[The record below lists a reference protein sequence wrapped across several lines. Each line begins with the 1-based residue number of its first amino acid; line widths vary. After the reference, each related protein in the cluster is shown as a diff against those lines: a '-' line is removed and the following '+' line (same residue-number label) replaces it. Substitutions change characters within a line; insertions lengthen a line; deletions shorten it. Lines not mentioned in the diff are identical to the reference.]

1 MSMQRWGRFVDPAME
16 QDFRLSVMAR
26 EVRGL
31 RINLIALMVLRLLP
45 MALDF
50 YYMPHGMV
58 VSVYLPLRLALFPF
72 IIFILLLPVRPSTYN
87 LRHVCILVVLS
98 YIWLLTATPP
108 LWVDV
113 MGVGVTVGFFI
124 SVVVLMN
131 YLFLPTRWTWMLA
144 WGVTASFIYIVFI
157 MPQSGATSF
166 QIQTAVVMHVL
177 ANIFGAF
184 TAYQLATVRR
194 AEFLRHRQLE
204 EANEE
209 LRRRE
214 TIIAEQRDQLA
225 AQVVE
230 LEEAQRRLIE
240 TQDSLVQAEKMASL
254 GGLVAGVAHELNTPM
269 GIALTA
275 GTHLRDSVEALD
287 GAVAEGKLTRS
298 RLSDFQETLRDSTA
312 LILSNITRAAGL
324 VQSFKQVAVDQA
336 SAERRLFPL
345 GPYIDEVLHSLA
357 PRLRNEPHDVVV
369 DCDPALVMDSYPGAL
384 SQVLTNLLLNALIH
398 AFPSG
403 RPGLISI
410 RARSVDDQ
418 IELIFAD
425 NGQGVSPAH
434 IDRLFDPFFT
444 TNRAQGGSG
453 LGLHIVY
460 NLVTQSLG
468 GSVRVRS
475 TPGEGTCFTLLLP
488 PGPAVATIHK
498 PASEQIKG

>member
-1 MSMQRWGRFVDPAME
+1 
-16 QDFRLSVMAR
+16 MAR

-45 MALDF
+45 MMLDF
-50 YYMPHGMV
+50 YYMPQGMV
-58 VSVYLPLRLALFPF
+58 ISVYLPMRLALFPF

-113 MGVGVTVGFFI
+113 MGVGVAVAFFI

-131 YLFLPTRWTWMLA
+131 YLFLPTRWTWMLT
-144 WGVTASFIYIVFI
+144 WGVAASLIYVALI
-157 MPQSGATSF
+157 MPFSGATSF
-166 QIQTAVVMHVL
+166 QIQTAIVMHVL

-214 TIIAEQRDQLA
+214 AIIAEQRDRLA
-225 AQVVE
+225 SQVEE
-230 LEEAQRRLIE
+230 LGVAHRQLIE

-275 GTHLRDSVEALD
+275 GTHLRDNVEALD
-287 GAVAEGKLTRS
+287 IVVAEGRLTRT
-298 RLSDFQETLRDSTA
+298 RLADFQETLRDSTS

-336 SAERRLFPL
+336 SAERRLFML
-345 GPYIDEVLHSLA
+345 GPYIEEVLHSLA
-357 PRLRNEPHDVVV
+357 PRLRNEPHEVVV
-369 DCDPALVMDSYPGAL
+369 DCDPTLMMDSYPGAL

-398 AFPSG
+398 AFPG
-403 RPGLISI
+403 ARPGLISI
-410 RARSVDDQ
+410 RAQVVGDQ
-418 IELIFAD
+418 IELVFTD

-444 TNRAQGGSG
+444 TSRAKGGSG

-460 NLVTQSLG
+460 NLVTQTLG
-468 GSVRVRS
+468 GTIRVRS
-475 TPGEGTCFTLLLP
+475 TPGEGTSFTLLLP
-488 PGPAVATIHK
+488 QGPVADSIQK
-498 PASEQIKG
+498 SPAAQVKG

>member
-1 MSMQRWGRFVDPAME
+1 MSTQRWGRFIDPVME
-16 QDFRLSVMAR
+16 RDFRLSVMAR
-26 EVRGL
+26 EVRSL

-45 MALDF
+45 MTLDF
-50 YYMPHGMV
+50 YYMPQGMV
-58 VSVYLPLRLALFPF
+58 LGVYLPLRLALFPF
-72 IIFILLLPVRPSTYN
+72 LILILLLPVRPSTYTV
-87 LRHVCILVVLS
+87 RHVCIMVVLS
-98 YIWLLTATPP
+98 YVWLLTATPP

-144 WGVTASFIYIVFI
+144 WGVSASFIYVALI
-157 MPQSGATSF
+157 MPQSGATPF
-166 QIQTAVVMHVL
+166 QIQTAVVMHIL

-184 TAYQLATVRR
+184 TAHQLATIRR
-194 AEFLRHRQLE
+194 AEFLRQRQLE

-214 TIIAEQRDQLA
+214 TIIADQRDQLA

-230 LEEAQRRLIE
+230 LGEAHRQLIE
-240 TQDSLVQAEKMASL
+240 TKDSLVQAEKMASL

-275 GTHLRDSVEALD
+275 GTHLCDNLKGLD
-287 GAVAEGKLTRS
+287 QTVADGRLTRS
-298 RLSDFQETLRDSTA
+298 RLAEYQETLRDSA
-312 LILSNITRAAGL
+312 DLILSNIRRAASL

-345 GPYIDEVLHSLA
+345 GPYIEEVLHSLA
-357 PRLRNEPHDVVV
+357 PRLRNEPHELVV
-369 DCDPALVMDSYPGAL
+369 DCDPTLVMDSYPGAL
-384 SQVLTNLLLNALIH
+384 SQVLTNLLLNALVH
-398 AFPSG
+398 AFPAG

-410 RARSVDDQ
+410 QARPLPGDQ
-418 IELIFAD
+418 VELVFAD
-425 NGQGVSPAH
+425 NGKGVPPNH
-434 IDRLFDPFFT
+434 LDRLFDPFFT

-460 NLVTQSLG
+460 NLVTQTLG
-468 GSVRVRS
+468 GSIRVRS
-475 TPGEGTCFTLLLP
+475 TVGEGTYFTLIMP
-488 PGPAVATIHK
+488 RGVARATEETV
-498 PASEQIKG
+498 SV

>member
-1 MSMQRWGRFVDPAME
+1 MSTQRWGRFVDPAME
-16 QDFRLSVMAR
+16 RDFRLSVMAR

-45 MALDF
+45 MTLDF
-50 YYMPHGMV
+50 YYMPQGMV
-58 VSVYLPLRLALFPF
+58 LGVYLPLRLALFPF
-72 IIFILLLPVRPSTYN
+72 LIFILLLPVRPSTYT
-87 LRHVCILVVLS
+87 LRHVCIMVALS

-144 WGVTASFIYIVFI
+144 WGVAASFIYVVLI
-157 MPQSGATSF
+157 MPQSGATPF

-214 TIIAEQRDQLA
+214 AIIADQRDQLA

-230 LEEAQRRLIE
+230 LGEAHRQLIE
-240 TQDSLVQAEKMASL
+240 TKDSLVQAEKMASL

-275 GTHLRDSVEALD
+275 GTHLRDSLQGLD
-287 GAVAEGKLTRS
+287 QAVAEGRLTRS
-298 RLSDFQETLRDSTA
+298 RLSEYQETLRDSTN
-312 LILSNITRAAGL
+312 LILSNVSRAAGL

-357 PRLRNEPHDVVV
+357 PRLRKEPHELLV
-369 DCDPALVMDSYPGAL
+369 DCDPGLVMDSYPGAL
-384 SQVLTNLLLNALIH
+384 SQVLTNLLLNALVH
-398 AFPSG
+398 AFPGG
-403 RPGLISI
+403 RVGLISI
-410 RARSVDDQ
+410 QARPLPGNQ
-418 IELIFAD
+418 LELIFAD
-425 NGQGVSPAH
+425 NGKGVPPQH
-434 IDRLFDPFFT
+434 LDRLFDPFFT

-460 NLVTQSLG
+460 NLVTQTLG
-468 GSVRVRS
+468 GSIRVCS
-475 TPGEGTCFTLLLP
+475 TLGEGTCFTLILP
-488 PGPAVATIHK
+488 RAVAGDATT
-498 PASEQIKG
+498 PVEDVTG

>member
-1 MSMQRWGRFVDPAME
+1 ME
-16 QDFRLSVMAR
+16 RDFRLTVMAR

-45 MALDF
+45 MTLDF
-50 YYMPHGMV
+50 YYMPRDMV
-58 VSVYLPLRLALFPF
+58 IAVYLPLRLALFPV

-87 LRHVCILVVLS
+87 LRHFCILGVLS

-108 LWVDV
+108 LWLN
-113 MGVGVTVGFFI
+113 MTGVGVTVGFVI

-144 WGVTASFIYIVFI
+144 WGVMASLIYVGVV
-157 MPQSGATSF
+157 MPQSGATLL
-166 QIQTAVVMHVL
+166 QIQTATVMHVM

-214 TIIAEQRDQLA
+214 AIIAEQRDQLA
-225 AQVVE
+225 TQVTE
-230 LEEAQRRLIE
+230 LEKAHRQLIE

-275 GTHLRDSVEALD
+275 GTHLRDSMEALND
-287 GAVAEGKLTRS
+287 VVAKGRLTRG
-298 RLSDFQETLRDSTA
+298 RLAEFQETLRDSTM

-336 SAERRLFPL
+336 SAERRLFTL
-345 GPYIDEVLHSLA
+345 GPYIEEVLHSLA
-357 PRLRNEPHDVVV
+357 PRLRNEPHEVVV
-369 DCDPALVMDSYPGAL
+369 DCDPSLVMDSYPGAL

-398 AFPSG
+398 AFPG
-403 RPGLISI
+403 DRPGLISI
-410 RARSVDDQ
+410 QAHAVDDQ

-425 NGQGVSPAH
+425 NGRGVSPAH

-444 TNRAQGGSG
+444 TNRSQGGSG

-468 GSVRVRS
+468 GTIRVRS
-475 TPGEGTCFTLLLP
+475 TPGEGTCFTLRLP
-488 PGPAVATIHK
+488 SGPVAPIFKSPT
-498 PASEQIKG
+498 EQTKG